1 MQGLYSRLPL
11 ETANK
16 ENVDMHWKQNDH
28 SRSKGKSSSSRVD
41 AYLEET
47 DERVAQPVIQP
58 LYGSDQ
64 YVAQRR

>member
-1 MQGLYSRLPL
+1 MPGLYSRLPL
-11 ETANK
+11 ETANHK
-16 ENVDMHWKQNDH
+16 ECRHALKANKPVQEHVQEQANLF
-28 SRSKGKSSSSRVD
+28 D

-64 YVAQRR
+64 YVAQGR